1 MYLVDTDIII
11 DVLRGFEGS
20 KEFLLKIAQEG
31 IAIST
36 ITVAE
41 IISGKESR
49 DTVTREKILRFLR
62 NFEIIPLTTEISVVA
77 GEIRRDYEI
86 GIADA
91 VIAATA
97 LNSGMTVVTRNI
109 RHFERVK
116 GLKLIKPDYR

>member
-41 IISGKESR
+41 VISGKESR

-62 NFEIIPLTTEISVVA
+62 NFEIVPLTMEISVVA
-77 GEIRRDYEI
+77 GEIRRDYRI
-86 GIADA
+86 G
-91 VIAATA
+91 
-97 LNSGMTVVTRNI
+97 LPMLS
-109 RHFERVK
+109 
-116 GLKLIKPDYR
+116 LQQPL

>member
-41 IISGKESR
+41 VISGKESR

-62 NFEIIPLTTEISVVA
+62 NFEIVPLTMEISVVA
-77 GEIRRDYEI
+77 GEIRRDYRI

-97 LNSGMTVVTRNI
+97 LNYGMTVVTGNVK
-109 RHFERVK
+109 HFERVK
-116 GLKLIKPDYR
+116 GLKLLKPDYR

>member
-49 DTVTREKILRFLR
+49 DAVTREKILRFLR
-62 NFEIIPLTTEISVVA
+62 NFEIVPLTMEISVVA
-77 GEIRRDYEI
+77 GEIRRDYRI

-97 LNSGMTVVTRNI
+97 LNYGMTVVTGNVK
-109 RHFERVK
+109 HFERVK
-116 GLKLIKPDYR
+116 GLKLLKPDYR